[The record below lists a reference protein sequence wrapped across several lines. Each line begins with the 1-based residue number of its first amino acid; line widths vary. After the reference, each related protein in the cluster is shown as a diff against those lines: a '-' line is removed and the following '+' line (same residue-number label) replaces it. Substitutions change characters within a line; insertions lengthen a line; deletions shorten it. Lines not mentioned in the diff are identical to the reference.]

1 MPMKPQ
7 NEGFRVL
14 MAAAAGAALER
25 DRPVKLRITLE
36 GHSYEVDVEVLPDCA
51 PDQPEGEV
59 EMAIPDSV
67 LLPPLLPDTMEKD
80 KICRSPLAGSIVSV
94 AATVG
99 RYLRQDDPV
108 AIIEAMKMQTTVGAP
123 VEGLV
128 EEVAVAP
135 GDSVKPGQM
144 LCRLG

>member
-7 NEGFRVL
+7 NEGYRVL
-14 MAAAAGAALER
+14 MAAAASAASDR
-25 DRPVKLRITLE
+25 DRPVKLRITFE
-36 GHSYEVDVEVLPDCA
+36 GHSYDVDIEVLPEGA
-51 PDQPEGEV
+51 AEPESEV
-59 EMAIPDSV
+59 TIPIPDSV
-67 LLPPLLPDTMEKD
+67 LLPPLLPDTMESD
-80 KICRSPLAGSIVSV
+80 KVCRSPLAGCIVSV
-94 AATVG
+94 MVTAG
-99 RYLRQDDPV
+99 RYLRQGDPV

-123 VEGLV
+123 VDGLV